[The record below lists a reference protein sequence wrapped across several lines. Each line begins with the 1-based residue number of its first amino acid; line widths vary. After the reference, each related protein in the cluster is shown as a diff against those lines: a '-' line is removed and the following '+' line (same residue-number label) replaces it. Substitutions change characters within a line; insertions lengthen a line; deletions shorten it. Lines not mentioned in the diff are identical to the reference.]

1 MALLDKKYYHNIDL
15 DSNELK
21 SGRVYNLTTL
31 QRLALS
37 LTTTDKGYIV
47 YDVTLLSLFIWDGT
61 TWTNSSSGGT
71 ITSISAG
78 TGMSFTTITA
88 SGSINIDIT
97 KVPYIGTGFTNG
109 LLKWSG
115 SAWVFDN
122 STYLTGITSGQV
134 TTALG
139 YTPVTDARTL
149 TINGTS
155 QDLTANRTWNVG
167 DLLSSGSYSDPS
179 WITSL
184 AYSKLTGAPTIP
196 IVGTW
201 GALNYPT
208 WTTGTPFVKMTA
220 AGTFSLDLST
230 YLTSAVTSI
239 SATGPITVSAS
250 TGSVNVSTSM
260 STNKLIGRSSVGTG
274 VMEEI
279 TVGSGLTLSDSGTLS
294 VTTSSRIL
302 KGTASGTDTYTVTIA
317 GISSYTD
324 GDAYLIRFTNGNT
337 ASATLN
343 VNGLGAITLYRN
355 NDGVL
360 IGGDII
366 SGAEMLCVYNST
378 LNGFQTIGTSPN
390 TLLAYVTNDDSVTL
404 TKGQPVYAFS
414 GTGDRMTVKRA
425 NNTSDATSAQTIGLV
440 MSNSIAANQKGFI
453 MMQGLLDGLSI
464 LPTSTWSDGDPVYLG
479 ATAGS
484 ITPTKP
490 HAPNHLVYLGFVT
503 TASNGSSGRM
513 YVKVQNGYE
522 LDELHNVQA
531 QTPTLKDILWYDD
544 SVSPGQWKTAS
555 IASILGY
562 TPISADESIAYAL
575 IFG

>member
-260 STNKLIGRSSVGTG
+260 STNKLIGRSSAGTG

-279 TVGSGLTLSDSGTLS
+279 TVGSGLTLSGGTLS
-294 VTTSSRIL
+294 ATTSSGIL

-337 ASATLN
+337 TSATLN

>member
-21 SGRVYNLTTL
+21 SGRVYNLSTD

-47 YDVTLLSLFIWDGT
+47 YDVTLLSLFVWNGT
-61 TWTNSSSGGT
+61 TWTNNSSSGT

-78 TGMSFTTITA
+78 TGMNFTTITA
-88 SGSINIDIT
+88 SGSISIDIT

-109 LLKWSG
+109 LLKWNG

-139 YTPVTDARTL
+139 YNPVTDARIL

-155 QDLTANRTWNVG
+155 QDLTTNRTWNVG

-196 IVGTW
+196 IIGTW
-201 GALNYPT
+201 GALNYPA

-239 SATGPITVSAS
+239 SATGPITVSGS
-250 TGSVNVSTSM
+250 TGSVDVSTSM

-279 TVGSGLTLSDSGTLS
+279 TLGTGLTLSAGTLNA
-294 VTTSSRIL
+294 TTSSGIL
-302 KGTASGTDTYTVTIA
+302 KGTASGTDTYTVTIT
-317 GISSYTD
+317 GPSSYTN

-337 ASATLN
+337 TSATLN
-343 VNGLGAITLYRN
+343 INGLGAITLYRN

-360 IGGDII
+360 IGGDIV

-414 GTGDRMTVKRA
+414 GAGDRMTVKRA
-425 NNTSDATSAQTIGLV
+425 YNTSDATSAQTIGLV
-440 MSNSIAANQKGFI
+440 MSNSIASNQRGFI
-453 MMQGLLDGLSI
+453 MMQGLLDGLNI
-464 LPTSTWSDGDPVYLG
+464 LPTSTWSDGDSVYLG

-490 HAPNHLVYLGFVT
+490 YAPNHLVYLGFVT

-513 YVKVQNGYE
+513 YVKIQNGYE

>member
-47 YDVTLLSLFIWDGT
+47 YDVTLLSLFIWNGT
-61 TWTNSSSGGT
+61 TWTTSSSGGT

-97 KVPYIGTGFTNG
+97 KVPYIGTGFANG
-109 LLKWSG
+109 FLKWNG

-122 STYLTGITSGQV
+122 STYLTGISSGQV

-139 YTPVTDARTL
+139 YTPVTDSRTL

-239 SATGPITVSAS
+239 SATGPITVSGS

-260 STNKLIGRSSVGTG
+260 STNKLIGRSSAGTG

-279 TVGSGLTLSDSGTLS
+279 TLGTGLTLSAGTLNAATGS
-294 VTTSSRIL
+294 GIL
-302 KGTASGTDTYTVTIA
+302 KGTASGTDTYTATISGVA
-317 GISSYTD
+317 SYTD

-337 ASATLN
+337 TSATLN
-343 VNGLGAITLYRN
+343 INGLGAITLYRN

-378 LNGFQTIGTSPN
+378 LSGFQTIGTSPN
-390 TLLAYVTNDDSVTL
+390 TLLAYITNDDSVTL

-414 GTGDRMTVKRA
+414 GTGDRITVKRA
-425 NNTSDATSAQTIGLV
+425 YNTSDATSAQTIGLV

-513 YVKVQNGYE
+513 YVKIQNGFE

-531 QTPTLKDILWYDD
+531 QTPALKDTLWYDD
-544 SVSPGQWKTAS
+544 SVSPGQWKTDS

>member
-139 YTPVTDARTL
+139 YTPVTDSRTL

-239 SATGPITVSAS
+239 SATGPVTVSAS

-260 STNKLIGRSSVGTG
+260 STNKLIGRSSAGTG

-279 TVGSGLTLSDSGTLS
+279 TVGSGLTLSGGTLS
-294 VTTSSRIL
+294 ATTSSGIL

-453 MMQGLLDGLSI
+453 IMQGLLDGLSI

-490 HAPNHLVYLGFVT
+490 YAPNHLVYLGFVT

>member
-31 QRLALS
+31 QRLALP
-37 LTTTDKGYIV
+37 LNTTHKGYIV
-47 YDVTLLSLFIWDGT
+47 YDITLLSLFIWDGT
-61 TWTNSSSGGT
+61 TWTTNSSSGT

-78 TGMSFTTITA
+78 TGMNFTTITA
-88 SGSINIDIT
+88 SGSISIDIT
-97 KVPYIGTGFTNG
+97 KVPYMVTGFTNG
-109 LLKWSG
+109 FLKWNG

-139 YTPVTDARTL
+139 YTPATDARTL

-155 QDLTANRTWNVG
+155 QDLTSNRTWNVG

-230 YLTSAVTSI
+230 YITSAVTSI
-239 SATGPITVSAS
+239 SATGPITVSGS
-250 TGSVNVSTSM
+250 TGSVNVSTLM
-260 STNKLIGRSSVGTG
+260 STNKLIGRSSTGAG

-279 TVGSGLTLSDSGTLS
+279 TLGTGLTLSAGTLNATIS
-294 VTTSSRIL
+294 NEIL
-302 KGTASGTDTYTVTIA
+302 KGTASGTDTYTVTIT
-317 GISSYTD
+317 GPSSYAN

-337 ASATLN
+337 TGATLN
-343 VNGLGAITLYRN
+343 INGLGAITLYRN
-355 NDGVL
+355 NDGPV
-360 IGGDII
+360 IGGDIWN
-366 SGAEMLCVYNST
+366 GAEMLCIYNST
-378 LNGFQTIGTSPN
+378 TGGFQLIGTSPN
-390 TLLAYVTNDDSVTL
+390 AMYAYITNADSVTI
-404 TKGQPVYAFS
+404 TKGQVVYAF
-414 GTGDRMTVKRA
+414 GGQGDRMTVKLA
-425 NNTSDATSAQTIGLV
+425 NNVGDSTSAQTVGVVL
-440 MSNSIAANQKGFI
+440 STSIAANQKGVI
-453 MMQGLLDGLSI
+453 ITQGLLDGLSI
-464 LPTSTWSDGDPVYLG
+464 LPTATYNDGDPLYLG
-479 ATAGS
+479 STPGS
-484 ITPTKP
+484 ITKVKP
-490 HAPNHLVYLGFVT
+490 YAPNHLVYLGNVT
-503 TASNGSSGRM
+503 TASNGAAGRW
-513 YVKVQNGYE
+513 YVRIQNGYE

-531 QTPTLKDILWYDD
+531 QSPTLKDTLWYDNT
-544 SVSPGQWKTAS
+544 VSPAQWKTAS

-562 TPISADESIAYAL
+562 TPISADESIANAL

>member
-279 TVGSGLTLSDSGTLS
+279 TVGSGLTLSGGTLS
-294 VTTSSRIL
+294 ATTSSGIL

-337 ASATLN
+337 TSATLN

>member
-61 TWTNSSSGGT
+61 TWTTSSSGGT

-260 STNKLIGRSSVGTG
+260 STNKLIGRSSAGTG

-279 TVGSGLTLSDSGTLS
+279 TVGSGLTLSGGTLNA
-294 VTTSSRIL
+294 TTSSGIL

-531 QTPTLKDILWYDD
+531 QTPTLKDTLWYDD

>member
-21 SGRVYNLTTL
+21 AGRIYNLTTVE
-31 QRLALS
+31 RSALS
-37 LTTTDKGYIV
+37 LTTTDKGYVV
-47 YDVTLLSLFIWDGT
+47 YDTTLLSLYIWNGT
-61 TWTNSSSGGT
+61 TWTTSSSSGT

-88 SGSINIDIT
+88 SGSISIDIT
-97 KVPYIGTGFTNG
+97 KVPYIGTGFNNG
-109 LLKWSG
+109 FLKWNG

-201 GALNYPT
+201 GALDYPT
-208 WTTGTPFVKMTA
+208 WTTGTPFVKMTS

-250 TGSVNVSTSM
+250 TGAVSISTSM
-260 STNKLIGRSSVGTG
+260 STNKLIGRSSAGTG

-279 TVGSGLTLSDSGTLS
+279 TVGSGLTLSSGTLS
-294 VTTSSRIL
+294 ATSTGIPHA
-302 KGTASGTDTYTVTIA
+302 TASGTDTYTTTITGVTA
-317 GISSYTD
+317 YTD
-324 GDAYLIRFTNGNT
+324 GDAYIIQFTNGNT
-337 ASATLN
+337 DTSTLN
-343 VNGLGAITLYRN
+343 INSLGARSLYRN
-355 NDGVL
+355 NDGSI
-360 IGGDII
+360 IGGDIVA
-366 SGAEMLCVYNST
+366 GGEMLCVYDNT
-378 LNGFQTIGTSPN
+378 ITGFRLIGTSPN
-390 TLLAYVTNDDSVTL
+390 TLYAYVVNADSVTI
-404 TKGQPVYAFS
+404 TRGQPVYAFGS
-414 GTGDRMTVKRA
+414 TGNRMSVKLA
-425 NNTSDATSAQTIGLV
+425 YNTTDSTSAQTYGLV
-440 MSNSIAANQKGFI
+440 YSSSIAANQKGI
-453 MMQGLLDGLSI
+453 IIIQGVLDGLN
-464 LPTSTWSDGDPVYLG
+464 LGGTWVDGDPVYLG
-479 ATAGS
+479 STAGS
-484 ITPTKP
+484 LTKTKP
-490 HAPNHLVYLGFVT
+490 YAPNHLVYLGVVER
-503 TASNGSSGRM
+503 ANAGNGIM
-513 YVKVQNGYE
+513 YVRVQNGYE

-531 QTPTLKDILWYDD
+531 QNPTLKDTLYYDNT
-544 SVSPGQWKTAS
+544 VSPAQWKTAS